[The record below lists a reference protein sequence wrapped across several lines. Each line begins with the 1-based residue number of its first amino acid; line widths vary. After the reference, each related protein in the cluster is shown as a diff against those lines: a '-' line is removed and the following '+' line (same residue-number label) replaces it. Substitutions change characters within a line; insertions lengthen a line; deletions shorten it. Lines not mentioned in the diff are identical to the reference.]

1 MINYIIRQTK
11 MILNIILTIFL
22 GSFAGFIGGSTGLGG
37 TFILLPGLLMFNIIS
52 DFKLAVGTV
61 LLSMLPPISILALK
75 EFYKRD
81 KIDYTISFVICVS
94 YIIAAKY
101 GAIANNLYS
110 ISQLKYFTSVIL
122 LCFSLYLFFTANN

>member
-1 MINYIIRQTK
+1 